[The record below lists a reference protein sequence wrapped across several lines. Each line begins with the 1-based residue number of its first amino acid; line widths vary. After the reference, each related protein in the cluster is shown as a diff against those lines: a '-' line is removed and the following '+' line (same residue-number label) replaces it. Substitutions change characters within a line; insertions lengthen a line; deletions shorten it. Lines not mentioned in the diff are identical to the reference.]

1 MKSWPITTCVFP
13 VLLAAF
19 LAAQGSPLRASDK
32 DVAGI
37 HILVKNKSGP
47 SPAQVATFGNG
58 TFSVQL
64 DGAGTYQVT
73 AVGVRN
79 LKTGT
84 SVKLSF
90 SVRAAITKSAVTPKP
105 AAPVEKTAIAVLD
118 ASGGLAFPG
127 DIQVSEASVLT
138 GRLEI
143 DRLPIP
149 AKDPLPPV
157 EKRDEG
163 AVGAPAESGAKIAG
177 VVTVTRR
184 CVGGGPGPPKGM
196 KPPTRPHDVTVALD
210 PETFAAHL
218 KGAGGGLVFHFYAI
232 RGKVRGAETKFTA
245 AGPSTN
251 ANPGFD
257 VGPYSAAQKSETLA
271 YELVITDLNGGHE
284 SKTYPFTLA
293 TCPPIP

>member
-127 DIQVSEASVLT
+127 DIQVSEASILT
-138 GRLEI
+138 GHLEI
-143 DRLPIP
+143 VGTPPP
-149 AKDPLPPV
+149 AKEQTPV
-157 EKRDEG
+157 K
-163 AVGAPAESGAKIAG
+163 
-177 VVTVTRR
+177 T
-184 CVGGGPGPPKGM
+184 
-196 KPPTRPHDVTVALD
+196 PT
-210 PETFAAHL
+210 
-218 KGAGGGLVFHFYAI
+218 K
-232 RGKVRGAETKFTA
+232 K
-245 AGPSTN
+245 
-251 ANPGFD
+251 
-257 VGPYSAAQKSETLA
+257 
-271 YELVITDLNGGHE
+271 
-284 SKTYPFTLA
+284 
-293 TCPPIP
+293 